1 MIKKHLELFLALGK
15 VRITFA
21 VTLSTLTGYLLH
33 ARNFTADLIYP
44 LVGVFFLSAASAALN
59 QWQERKYDAMMQRTA
74 SRPIPTGTVS
84 KAYVFSYIFILWLA
98 GSLILYVQSGLTP
111 MLLGWLTFFWYN
123 AIYTPMKR
131 RSVFAVIA
139 GALIGALPPM
149 IGYTAAGGA
158 WYQTEILIVAFF
170 FFIWQVPHFILLVLR
185 LGEQYEAAGYP
196 TLTQYFNETQLKGIV
211 FSWITGTVFTAFL
224 LPVFHII
231 NNPIITGALLLF
243 SIGLMFM
250 SRSLISTVLQFRFRS
265 LFLNINLYLLVIMIL
280 IVLETQV

>member
-21 VTLSTLTGYLLH
+21 VTLSTLTGYLLY
-33 ARNFTADLIYP
+33 ARSFTADLIYP

-74 SRPIPTGTVS
+74 TRPIPTGTVS

-231 NNPIITGALLLF
+231 NNPFITGALLLF
-243 SIGLMFM
+243 SIALMVM

>member
-21 VTLSTLTGYLLH
+21 VTLSTLTGYLLY
-33 ARNFTADLIYP
+33 ARSFTADLIYP

-74 SRPIPTGTVS
+74 TRPIPTGTVS

-185 LGEQYEAAGYP
+185 LGDQYEAAGYP

-231 NNPIITGALLLF
+231 NNPFITGALLLF
-243 SIGLMFM
+243 SIALMFM

>member
-21 VTLSTLTGYLLH
+21 VTLSTLTGYLLY
-33 ARNFTADLIYP
+33 ARSFTADLIYP

-74 SRPIPTGTVS
+74 TRPIPTGTVS

-98 GSLILYVQSGLTP
+98 GSLILYVQSGLTA

-123 AIYTPMKR
+123 AVYTPMKR
-131 RSVFAVIA
+131 YSVFAVIA

-149 IGYTAAGGA
+149 IGYTAAGGS

-231 NNPIITGALLLF
+231 SNPIITGALLLF
-243 SIGLMFM
+243 SIALMFM